1 MFSSRLLVSLAA
13 TIVCSVATAQCEDS
27 LACNYQ
33 PGTTGTAEC
42 VYFDTDLFTLE
53 EQDWIQQLN
62 FDACE
67 TGYWGSSAMA
77 VSLELD
83 SINGGL
89 YFNLSEETIETLDE
103 NGYGPLAND
112 LQTVTAAVC
121 GSTMHWV
128 SGAGT
133 FDIEFDGTGFI
144 HPFWGGFIAPESSF
158 PEGCSIWGA
167 CNFDACVLPGSWEGC
182 EFLEASDISGDTL
195 TMVGEPIVLTYNG
208 LEGSYLDWWSSCGDV
223 VSEEGSMDA
232 VLDPDS
238 EGACAVC
245 LVEFTADGCV
255 TDSTCIDITVQAFS
269 DVRSPSAEWLV
280 SPNPAQHNL
289 TLTWTSGVCEVAVLD
304 RQGRIVLTQGLSP
317 GANSIDVSALDAGL
331 YFVSP
336 EGTTPRRFVVLR

>member
-1 MFSSRLLVSLAA
+1 MFSSRLILALA
-13 TIVCSVATAQCEDS
+13 TATVYSSALAQCEDN

-42 VYFDTDLFTLE
+42 VYFDTDLFTIE
-53 EQDWIQQLN
+53 EEDWMQQLN

-67 TGYWGSSAMA
+67 TGYWGSSSMA

-83 SINGGL
+83 SVNGGL
-89 YFNLSEETIETLDE
+89 YFNLSEETIETLNE
-103 NGYGPLAND
+103 FGYGPLASD
-112 LQTVTAAVC
+112 LQSMSGAVC

-133 FDIEFDGTGFI
+133 FDLEFDGMGFV
-144 HPFWGGFIAPESSF
+144 HPFWGGFVAPESSF

-167 CNFDACVLPGSWEGC
+167 CNFDACVLPGSSDGC

-208 LEGSYLDWWSSCGDV
+208 MEGSYLDWWSTCGDV

-238 EGACAVC
+238 EGTCAVC

-255 TDSTCIDITVQAFS
+255 TDSTCIDITVEAFS
-269 DVRSPSAEWLV
+269 DVRFPLASWTV
-280 SPNPAQHNL
+280 SPNPAQQTLNL
-289 TLTWTSGVCEVAVLD
+289 MWDGGFEEVAVLD
-304 RQGRIVLTQGLSP
+304 QHGRLVTTQALMP
-317 GANSIDVSALDAGL
+317 GANTLDVSALDAGL

-336 EGTTPRRFVVLR
+336 AGRSPRRFVVMR